1 MTSFQTIFPSHLRPK
16 NFSSDWR
23 SNNLHVTMSGG
34 LFHIHFYRAPISKL
48 LSIYILLSHKLIQ
61 YLPINSLKCNVPSIT
76 LNKETVISILWSK
89 AGFVDLTYAIL
100 ASVLIYQFRV
110 FERRYGS
117 LKFSSLLIS
126 SFLISVLLEVGL
138 NVVIQSN
145 EHLAN
150 GPFGLFV
157 PWFVPFYF
165 EIPPNKAVFGG
176 VISQKLKVY
185 LVGLLLF
192 ALSLENSIAFGSAI
206 IAGMVCKWNICWIRD
221 AIRVPYC
228 IGKILSKYS
237 WLVES
242 STSLY
247 KQPIGATLEIQRAFQ
262 LEHLLRDHL

>member
-34 LFHIHFYRAPISKL
+34 LLHIHFYRAPISKL

-61 YLPINSLKCNVPSIT
+61 YLPINSLKCNVPIT

-157 PWFVPFYF
+157 PWGY
-165 EIPPNKAVFGG
+165 IP
-176 VISQKLKVY
+176 KLKVY